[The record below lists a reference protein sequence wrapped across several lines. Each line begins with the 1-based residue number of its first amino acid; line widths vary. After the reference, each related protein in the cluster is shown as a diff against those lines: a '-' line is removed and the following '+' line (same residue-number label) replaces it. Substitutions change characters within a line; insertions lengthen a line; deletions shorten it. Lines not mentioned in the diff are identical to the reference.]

1 MQSLKLLAALG
12 LAVLL
17 VACKRPDP
25 IRLQPTI
32 EEAAPP
38 SSVVRTADGATAGQL
53 LRGFY
58 AIEQNSWRWTS
69 PQFAV
74 GLGTTP
80 GARRD
85 GATLHLRF
93 ALPEPLIKTLKTVT
107 VSATVGAAALAPEKY
122 TTGGDHEYRRDVP
135 ASAFKG
141 DSVTVQFSVDKSLT
155 PPNETRNLALVVFS
169 IGLEAK

>member
-1 MQSLKLLAALG
+1 MQSLKLLPALC
-12 LAVLL
+12 LAVSLI
-17 VACKRPDP
+17 ACKRPDP

-38 SSVVRTADGATAGQL
+38 ASIVRTADAATAGQL

-58 AIEQNSWRWTS
+58 ALEQNSWRWTS
-69 PQFAV
+69 PHFAV
-74 GLGTTP
+74 LLGTTS

-85 GATLHLRF
+85 GATLDLRF
-93 ALPEPLIKTLKTVT
+93 ALPEQLIQALKTVT
-107 VSATVGAAALAPEKY
+107 VSANVGATALAPEKY
-122 TTGGDHEYRRDVP
+122 TTSGDHEYRRDVP
-135 ASAFKG
+135 ASAFRG
-141 DSVTVQFSVDKSLT
+141 DSVTAQFTVDKSLT